1 MVKASTEIAYNG
13 VEMPPEAFLV
23 LEGSAVSSSTIA
35 MPGLAPQMMMQAMM
49 SGGMGMCMQPGM
61 GMVIVFV
68 EACFLLFCF
77 VFAAYKLLLIID
89 FIRAWAFSLE
99 WSISSA

>member
-49 SGGMGMCMQPGM
+49 SGGMGM
-61 GMVIVFV
+61 VIVFV
-68 EACFLLFCF
+68 KACFLLFCF